1 MSDGGKQGPA
11 PADLGALGA
20 LGRWGRFC
28 FRHRWPV
35 VGVWIVVIA
44 VLATSASLFGGTLS
58 NAVEIPGTDSQR
70 GQDLLDETFPQ
81 VAGNAATLVFAA
93 RTGTLVDPA
102 SQQAVQAA
110 LQGAGD
116 IDGVVSVGNPYQQ
129 QGGLINEAQTVAFSN
144 VQFAQQ
150 SFDVP
155 QSAIDALESE
165 ANAAVA
171 GTPVEVNFTGAV
183 ITNNI
188 TPDDSLSE
196 IIGLTV
202 ALVILLI
209 MLGSAV
215 AAIVPIAMAMVALVA
230 GLSLVYL
237 EADFVNLNTITPTL
251 AIMLGLGVGIDYS
264 LFLITR
270 YRQELAAGREVA
282 DAVAIATA
290 TGGRAVIFA
299 GTMVVLSV
307 ASLVVFGLSWMTLI
321 GVGAAVT
328 VVTAVIA
335 ANSLVPAAL
344 SILGHHVNSLRLPHF
359 RHPRE
364 DDDGGAIGAWGRLVT
379 RRSLIFGPLA
389 LVVLLV
395 LALPVFWVQLGAS
408 DAGTY
413 PKGQTER
420 TAYDQI
426 STAFGPGF
434 NGPLVVSIN
443 QSADPQ
449 VTDRIASAIQGTDG
463 VATVQ
468 APVVNQQGTTAVLSV
483 IPTSSP
489 QSRDTVDLVD
499 TLRDD
504 VIPGAIGG
512 ADATAY
518 VGGTT
523 AAFDDIATRIGD
535 RLVWFVL
542 LAGGIVL
549 LIMTTAFRSLS
560 VGVKAFATMLLSAA
574 ASFGVLIAVF
584 QFGWG
589 LELIGLD
596 QTGPITSYLPPIV
609 FAILFGLSMDYEV
622 FLVSR
627 IREEFVRGASA
638 PDAITQGV
646 ARIGKVV
653 VAAALIMTSVFLSFL
668 LSDSS
673 LVKQFGLAL
682 GVSIL
687 IDAFIVRLTLVP
699 AVMQVLGERMWW
711 IPRWL
716 DRILPPLTIEPSF
729 DSRAED
735 DPTVPPRTD

>member
-1 MSDGGKQGPA
+1 MSDGGQQGPA
-11 PADLGALGA
+11 PVDLGALGV

-44 VLATSASLFGGTLS
+44 VLATSASLFGGSLS

-93 RTGTLVDPA
+93 RTGTLADPA

-110 LQGAGD
+110 LQGAGE

-129 QGGLINEAQTVAFSN
+129 QGGLINAAQTVAFSN

-171 GTPVEVNFTGAV
+171 GTPVEVNFTGPV

-270 YRQELAAGREVA
+270 YRQELAAGREVV

-344 SILGHHVNSLRLPHF
+344 SILGHHVNSLPLPHF
-359 RHPRE
+359 RQPRE

-449 VTDRIASAIQGTDG
+449 VTERIASAIQGTDG

-468 APVVNQQGTTAVLSV
+468 APLVNQQQTTAVLSV

-499 TLRDD
+499 TLRND

-512 ADATAY
+512 ADASAF

-523 AAFDDIATRIGD
+523 AAFDDIAARILD
-535 RLVWFVL
+535 RLAWFVL

-549 LIMTTAFRSLS
+549 VILTTAFRSLS
-560 VGVKAFATMLLSAA
+560 VGVKAFATMLLSAM

-682 GVSIL
+682 GASIL

-699 AVMQVLGERMWW
+699 AVMHLMGERMWW

-735 DPTVPPRTD
+735 DPTVPPRSG